1 MSDPGQEPSVRL
13 RVPGEH
19 RYLALVRSVVVA
31 LAEESGFQ
39 DQDVDKIEMSVD
51 EACTN
56 VMDHA
61 YDHLARKPPV
71 EVEIRVT
78 ADRFVVDV
86 KDEGKTFDFNAY
98 VPPKFPEHWI
108 SGHLRG
114 VGLYLIRTFMDDA
127 QYEKLPGNINCL
139 RLAKNLP
146 RVA

>member
-1 MSDPGQEPSVRL
+1 MSKAGQPNAVRL

-19 RYLALVRSVVVA
+19 RYLALLRSVVVA
-31 LAEESGFQ
+31 LAEEAGFQ
-39 DQDVDKIEMSVD
+39 DQDVDKIGMSVD

-61 YDHLARKPPV
+61 YRNVDPRPPV
-71 EVEIRVT
+71 ELEIRVT
-78 ADRFVVDV
+78 GDRFVVDV
-86 KDEGKTFDFNAY
+86 RDQGISFDFNSY

-114 VGLYLIRTFMDDA
+114 VGLYLIRTFMDEA
-127 QYEKLPGNINCL
+127 QYERLPGNVNCL
-139 RLAKNLP
+139 RLVKNLR